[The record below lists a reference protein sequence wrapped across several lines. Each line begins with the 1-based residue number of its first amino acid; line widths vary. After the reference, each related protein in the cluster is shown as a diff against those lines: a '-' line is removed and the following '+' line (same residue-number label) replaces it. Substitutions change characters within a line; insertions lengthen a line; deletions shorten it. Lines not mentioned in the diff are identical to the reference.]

1 MAFVID
7 ATLDIE
13 APAELVWQVI
23 TDFPRYGEWNPFLR
37 ACSTTLKPGDPIDL
51 QVQLF
56 ASGPRPQREWM
67 LTHTPGR
74 EFSYSMKPAPLGALH
89 SRRSHTVTALGPGR
103 SRYQSHFEIAGWL
116 QPLVRGLL
124 GSKLEQGFAGMT
136 AGIKSRAEQLRNGP
150 V

>member
-13 APAELVWQVI
+13 APAELVWSVI
-23 TDFPRYGEWNPFLR
+23 TDFPRYSEWNPFLR
-37 ACSTTLKPGDPIDL
+37 ECRTTLKPGDPIDL

-67 LTHTPGR
+67 LTHTPGK
-74 EFSYSMKPAPLGALH
+74 EFSYNMKPAPLGALH

-124 GSKLEQGFAGMT
+124 GGKLEQGFAGMT
-136 AGIKSRAEQLRNGP
+136 AGIKNRAEALHRA
-150 V
+150 